1 MQTDLEHSEAAAAS
15 LVAARTQG
23 SFPLHWPPQR
33 NRGTPAT
40 PKRRLS
46 RSCIPQRLGR
56 RLTTAQFFWRTANL
70 FG

>member
-1 MQTDLEHSEAAAAS
+1 MLTAMQEAIQAAAYTNAPK
-15 LVAARTQG
+15 
-23 SFPLHWPPQR
+23 FPLHWPPHR
-33 NRGTPAT
+33 RTGTPAT

-56 RLTTAQFFWRTANL
+56 RLATAQFFWRTANL